1 MQLVKT
7 TLKCITEVLMRQNP
21 FKILWLISAFLTLTL
36 GAVGIFLPVV
46 PTTPFLLLSSFC
58 FARGSERFHRWFLG
72 TNLYQKHLDSFVKER
87 AMTLRTKLCILLPA
101 SAMLIIA
108 MVLMSSLPFRILIIF
123 LILFKTACQYNTAQN
138 CSRCPCY
145 PCACAK
151 PLRLI
156 GHRNLM
162 GALA

>member
-58 FARGSERFHRWFLG
+58 FARGSERFHPWFLG

-123 LILFKTACQYNTAQN
+123 LILFKYTYFFTKIRTVREED
-138 CSRCPCY
+138 S
-145 PCACAK
+145 
-151 PLRLI
+151 
-156 GHRNLM
+156 
-162 GALA
+162 

>member
-123 LILFKTACQYNTAQN
+123 LILFKYTYFFHKNQDCTRGGFVNGTFFHG
-138 CSRCPCY
+138 C
-145 PCACAK
+145 
-151 PLRLI
+151 
-156 GHRNLM
+156 
-162 GALA
+162 